1 MNSNQN
7 LPNNKSEEIDAT
19 LSVDEFFRELEER
32 EKDLHI
38 TDGLVIEIDETGGG
52 NDENDDLPE
61 FLQQEFPAA
70 ERQPKAQMPQTAAP
84 HDFSSRQQAASP
96 STASTSEAAELENKI
111 ANLQNQISKLE
122 TERVEMFETARRRQ
136 TDLDNYKKR
145 VERERGETFRAQL
158 GNLATQMLPV
168 LDNLNRALDS
178 ISGAKEDEN
187 QQNFGHFRDGIMLV
201 GQQLGEILEEMGVQ
215 PIVAVG
221 EVFDPHFHE
230 AVATDEATG
239 DVPPFTITAELL
251 RGYRIDDRVIRPSM
265 VKVSK

>member
-7 LPNNKSEEIDAT
+7 LPNNTSEEIDGT
-19 LSVDEFFRELEER
+19 LSVDDFFRELEAR

-38 TDGLVIEIDETGGG
+38 TGGLVIEIDETDGESDNNG
-52 NDENDDLPE
+52 DLPE

-70 ERQPKAQMPQTAAP
+70 ERQQQIDTLPMAASNDFSAHQTA
-84 HDFSSRQQAASP
+84 S
-96 STASTSEAAELENKI
+96 STSLSAATNAAELEDKI

-122 TERVEMFETARRRQ
+122 TERVEMFEIAKRRQ

-158 GNLATQMLPV
+158 GNLATQILPV
-168 LDNLNRALDS
+168 MDNLNRALDS
-178 ISGAKEDEN
+178 VSGAKDDDN
-187 QQNFGHFRDGIMLV
+187 QQNFGHFCDGIMLV
-201 GQQLGEILEEMGVQ
+201 GQQLGEVLEEMGVQ

-221 EVFDPHFHE
+221 EKFDPYFHE
-230 AVATDEATG
+230 AVATDEATSNA
-239 DVPPFTITAELL
+239 PPLTITAELL

>member
-7 LPNNKSEEIDAT
+7 LPNNTSEEIDST
-19 LSVDEFFRELEER
+19 LSVDDFFRELEAR

-38 TDGLVIEIDETGGG
+38 TGGLVIEIDETGESDG
-52 NDENDDLPE
+52 ENDNLPE

-70 ERQPKAQMPQTAAP
+70 EHQQQIDTLSTGASNDFSERQTAP
-84 HDFSSRQQAASP
+84 SSSLSAA
-96 STASTSEAAELENKI
+96 TNVAELEDKI
-111 ANLQNQISKLE
+111 ADLQNQISKLE
-122 TERVEMFETARRRQ
+122 TERVEMFAIAKRRQ

-178 ISGAKEDEN
+178 VSGVKDDEN
-187 QQNFGHFRDGIMLV
+187 QQNFGHFCDGIMLV

-215 PIVAVG
+215 PIAAVG
-221 EVFDPHFHE
+221 EKFNPHFHE
-230 AVATDEATG
+230 AVATEATS
-239 DVPPFTITAELL
+239 DVPQDTITAELL